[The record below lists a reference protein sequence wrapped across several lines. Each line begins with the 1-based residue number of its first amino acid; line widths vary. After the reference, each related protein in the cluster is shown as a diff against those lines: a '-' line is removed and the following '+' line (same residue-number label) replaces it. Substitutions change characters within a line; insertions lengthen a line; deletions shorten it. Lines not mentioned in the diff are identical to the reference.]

1 MDNFYNHTKEIEEY
15 KNELK
20 KLIVMLK
27 KLFYIL
33 YVLG

>member
-1 MDNFYNHTKEIEEY
+1 MDNFHNHTKEIEEY

-20 KLIVMLK
+20 KL
-27 KLFYIL
+27 FYIL